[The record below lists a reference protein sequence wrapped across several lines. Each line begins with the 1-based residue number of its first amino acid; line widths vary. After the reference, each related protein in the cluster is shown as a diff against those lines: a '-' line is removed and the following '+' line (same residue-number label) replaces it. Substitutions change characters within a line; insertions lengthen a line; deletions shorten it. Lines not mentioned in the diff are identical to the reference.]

1 MFKDFSYHKCE
12 SLKRIKEGLQVFK
25 NIEITSATEALN
37 LSTKLPSVSPQ
48 DFLEEL
54 SEYWD
59 KEQVPLLESK
69 QDRFVMAQIHSMV
82 LKTFTKYLMAES
94 LNSKLW
100 KYWSETHWE
109 FSQAFCESFISSGK
123 LDMTYSDLRHRDP
136 QRVALGICLGHS
148 KPSEYLRMG
157 FIGLDLETIQR
168 AAISACCKFDHFQ
181 EEDHKDKFYT
191 EGMVNYLEKIRC
203 KLRRRVLI

>member
-1 MFKDFSYHKCE
+1 MFKDFDYYKCE
-12 SLKRIKEGLQVFK
+12 SLKRVRRELQGFK
-25 NIEITSATEALN
+25 NIEVNSATEALN
-37 LSTKLPSVSPQ
+37 LSLELPSVSPQ

-54 SEYWD
+54 SKYWE
-59 KEQVPLLESK
+59 KGQVPLLESK
-69 QDRFVMAQIHSMV
+69 QDRFIMAQIHSMV

-100 KYWSETHWE
+100 KYWTETHWE

-123 LDMTYSDLRHRDP
+123 LDMTYSELRRRDP
-136 QRVALGICLGHS
+136 QRIALNICLGYS
-148 KPSEYLRMG
+148 KPSEYLRTG

-168 AAISACCKFDHFQ
+168 VAVYACCNFEHSQGKDH
-181 EEDHKDKFYT
+181 EVRFYT
-191 EGMVNYLEKIRC
+191 ESMVDYLEEIRC

>member
-12 SLKRIKEGLQVFK
+12 SLKRIKEELQVFK
-25 NIEITSATEALN
+25 NIEITSTTEALN
-37 LSTKLPSVSPQ
+37 LSTKLPSVSPR
-48 DFLEEL
+48 DFLEEV
-54 SEYWD
+54 SGYWD
-59 KEQVPLLESK
+59 KEQVPLLESEK
-69 QDRFVMAQIHSMV
+69 DRFVMAQIHSMV
-82 LKTFTKYLMAES
+82 LNTYTRYLMEES

-100 KYWSETHWE
+100 KYWSDTYWE
-109 FSQAFCESFISSGK
+109 LSQAFCESFISSGK

-148 KPSEYLRMG
+148 KPSDYLRIG

-168 AAISACCKFDHFQ
+168 ATASACCGFDHSLG
-181 EEDHKDKFYT
+181 EDHEDQFYT
-191 EGMVNYLEKIRC
+191 EGMVNFIEKIRC